1 MQNNLLSA
9 RVNRQV
15 PPFLQIFTFFGH
27 STGIG
32 AAPVVVVVVV
42 DIDVDVNGA
51 IKHVGP

>member
-1 MQNNLLSA
+1 MQNNLLSIN
-9 RVNRQV
+9 VNRQV

-32 AAPVVVVVVV
+32 APAGV
-42 DIDVDVNGA
+42 DVDVNGA